1 MKSAA
6 HHTRE
11 WRQRTRIERSLYT
24 LTCLVELWV
33 NESAVSPR
41 EGQFTVS
48 QVSNDSFYLQS
59 FKLGVIPVVKLG
71 NYNDLSRIANDK

>member
-1 MKSAA
+1 
-6 HHTRE
+6 
-11 WRQRTRIERSLYT
+11 
-24 LTCLVELWV
+24 V